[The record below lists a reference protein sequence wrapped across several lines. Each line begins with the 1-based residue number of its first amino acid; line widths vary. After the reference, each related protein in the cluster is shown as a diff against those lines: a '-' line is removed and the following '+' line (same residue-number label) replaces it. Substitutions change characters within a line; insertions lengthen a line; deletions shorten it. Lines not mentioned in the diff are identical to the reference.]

1 MEGKRTQ
8 IKKTNNNL
16 IKRIIAI
23 IAIIV
28 VIFILVTIITS
39 KKILLTSNNKIITL
53 NYSSF
58 NFQEGEKSE
67 TRSKIESKE
76 EEIIAEVKENKLE
89 SYDIFRDYCIM
100 AHKGENEEYNKI
112 PCFYYYDEIQNQY
125 VVISK
130 VDEQKYVEINV
141 KAKENVNKN
150 ANEIFNK
157 KEVQNVLKT
166 LEIK

>member
-1 MEGKRTQ
+1 MEGKRTHS
-8 IKKTNNNL
+8 KKTNNNL
-16 IKRIIAI
+16 KRKIIAI
-23 IAIIV
+23 VAIIV
-28 VIFILVTIITS
+28 IIFILVTIITS
-39 KKILLTSNNKIITL
+39 KKITVTSNNKVITL

-58 NFQEGEKSE
+58 NFQESEKDE

-89 SYDIFRDYCIM
+89 SYDIYRDYCIM
-100 AHKGENEEYNKI
+100 AYKGENVEYNKI
-112 PCFYYYDEIQNQY
+112 PCVYYYDEIQNQY